1 MPLNRDQW
9 ETLRRELVARVD
21 ELAAAWLPTGSR
33 VGGKWVAGDAR
44 GAPGDSLNLALA
56 GDKVGLWFDH
66 GAAAEGEKS
75 GDLVHL
81 RAVQL
86 GITDAEAGERLW
98 IELGLDAAP
107 ATGKPPARPSAPRKG
122 KGSDADLVPAD
133 VAASDASWEWAK
145 SRGMPGET
153 DGAPPVRFDLYE
165 RADGLVSFRVLR
177 FNRPTPDDPTAKQ
190 FRPLSPFLIEGAVRW
205 KYKDPPGLLP
215 LYRLPDLIADPA
227 APVVVC
233 EGEKAA
239 RAAADLLPDWVATT
253 SSHGCKSADRSD
265 WSPLAGRR
273 VVVWPDYDKPGAEYA
288 AAVVALVPGARIL
301 DVSALASF
309 LDWNIPAKADAAD
322 VPAEVA
328 DSVRVAFRDPPLLPV
343 AGAPR
348 DPAKPPPPPSP
359 KPVPEDDDGDD
370 GSESAQRARTYRL
383 VVASISTAI
392 EQSGTRPNALNGWRR
407 KVGGSAD
414 TGDDEILADF
424 IHEWRWRGR
433 PGERVIPAAFEKVV
447 RDMRRARRAELVAS
461 MTGRASTDAG
471 RAELRR
477 WVVAVAIGMPDGM
490 APAWIAQ
497 QTERVNFLVE
507 VMRHWMWGV
516 KRYALGL
523 SVEAELMPVL
533 YGPQKSGKT
542 WAIEGLAAPWEE
554 LSLPITAAALTDDRQ
569 AQVLYRG
576 LIARWDELEGAHKA
590 DVDALKRSITSKT
603 VAFRNLYSNAIQER
617 LRTCSFIASTNQ
629 PVRHVIK
636 DPTGARRYVQ
646 IETPVRC
653 DWDALRAIDMRR
665 VWDAVSELD
674 VAPIKSVLTVL
685 GDHQKRLVHQ
695 DAVCSWLLDETWDDI
710 TFRPSD
716 APHVVTLKGYLE
728 SRGLTMNELAQR
740 HAVWA
745 RRLGQAPMV
754 VQALGARLRQLGF
767 TEPRKCKGTPDRP
780 AGRYYTIPPEILG
793 KSAAWME
800 GVDEEAEA
808 GDPDPISGG
817 NF

>member
-1 MPLNRDQW
+1 MKLSPDQW
-9 ETLRRELVARVD
+9 STLRAELVARVD
-21 ELAAAWLPTGSR
+21 ELAVAWLPGGRRDGGEWKCGDVHGGVGS
-33 VGGKWVAGDAR
+33 
-44 GAPGDSLNLALA
+44 SFNLRLT
-56 GDKVGLWFDH
+56 GDKAGLWLDH
-66 GAAAEGEKS
+66 AASER

-86 GITDAEAGERLW
+86 GLTDAEAGERLW
-98 IELGLDAAP
+98 AELGLDAAP
-107 ATGKPPARPSAPRKG
+107 STGKPPARPSAPRKG
-122 KGSDADLVPAD
+122 KGPDSDLVPAD

-153 DGAPPVRFDLYE
+153 DGAPPVRFDLYH
-165 RADGLVSFRVLR
+165 RADGLVAFRVLR
-177 FNRPTPDDPTAKQ
+177 FNRPTPDDPSAKQ
-190 FRPLSPFLIEGAVRW
+190 FRPLSPFIIEGAVRW

-215 LYRLPDLIADPA
+215 LYRLPDLLSDTA

-239 RAAADLLPDWVATT
+239 RAAADLLPDWIATT

-273 VVVWPDYDKPGAEYA
+273 VVVWPDYDKAGAEYA

-301 DVSALASF
+301 DVPALASAI
-309 LDWNIPAKADAAD
+309 DWNIPAKADAAD
-322 VPAEVA
+322 VPAELA
-328 DSVRVAFRDPPLLPV
+328 DAVWVAFKDPPLVPI
-343 AGAPR
+343 AAAPR
-348 DPAKPPPPPSP
+348 DPAKPATPPSP
-359 KPVPEDDDGDD
+359 KPVPVPDDDDGDD
-370 GSESAQRARTYRL
+370 GSESSQRARTYRL
-383 VVASISTAI
+383 VVSSITTAI
-392 EQSGTRPNALNGWRR
+392 EQSGTWPNALNGWRR

-424 IHEWRWRGR
+424 FHDWRWRGR
-433 PGERVIPAAFEKVV
+433 PGERVIPSAFEWVV
-447 RDMRRARRAELVAS
+447 RKMRQARRAELVAS
-461 MTGRASTDAG
+461 MTGRPSTDAG
-471 RAELRR
+471 RAMLRR
-477 WVVAVAIGMPDGM
+477 WVVAVAVGMPEGM
-490 APAWIAQ
+490 TSTWIAQ
-497 QTERVNFLVE
+497 QTERVDFLVE

-533 YGPQKSGKT
+533 FGPQKSGKT

-629 PVRHVIK
+629 PVRNVIK

-653 DWDALRAIDMRR
+653 NWDELRAIDMRQ
-665 VWDAVSELD
+665 VWDSVSETD
-674 VAPIKSVLTVL
+674 PAPVKSIVGTLT
-685 GDHQKRLVHQ
+685 DHQKRLVHQ
-695 DAVCSWLLDETWDDI
+695 DAVCSWLIGETWDDI
-710 TFRPSD
+710 TIRPAES
-716 APHVVTLKGYLE
+716 PHVVTLKGYLE
-728 SRGLTMNELAQR
+728 SRGMTMDELAQR

-745 RRLGQAPMV
+745 RRLGQSPMV

-767 TEPRKCKGTPDRP
+767 AEPRKCKATPERP
-780 AGRYYTIPPEILG
+780 AGRYYTIPADILG
-793 KSAAWME
+793 KAAAWME
-800 GVDEEAEA
+800 GVDEEAVA
-808 GDPDPISGG
+808 CDPDPIAGG
-817 NF
+817 SL

>member
-1 MPLNRDQW
+1 MALNRDQW

-33 VGGKWVAGDAR
+33 VGGKWVAGDVH
-44 GAPGDSLNLALA
+44 GAPGDSLNLALS
-56 GDKVGLWFDH
+56 GDRAGLWFDH
-66 GAAAEGEKS
+66 GAAADGEKS

-86 GITDAEAGERLW
+86 GLTDAEAGERLW
-98 IELGLDAAP
+98 SELGLDTA
-107 ATGKPPARPSAPRKG
+107 KPPERPSAPRKG
-122 KGSDADLVPAD
+122 KGSEPALVPAD

-153 DGAPPVRFDLYE
+153 DGAPPVRYDLYH
-165 RADGLVSFRVLR
+165 RADGLVAFRVLR

-190 FRPLSPFLIEGAVRW
+190 FRPLSPFLVDGVIRW
-205 KYKDPPGLLP
+205 KYRDPPGLLP
-215 LYRLPDLIADPA
+215 LYLLPDLLADPA

-239 RAAADLLPDWVATT
+239 RAAAELLPDWIVTT
-253 SSHGCKSADRSD
+253 SSHGSKSADRSD

-288 AAVVALVPGARIL
+288 ASVVALVPGAGIL
-301 DVSALASF
+301 DVAALASRI
-309 LDWNIPAKADAAD
+309 DWNIPAKADAAD
-322 VPAEVA
+322 VPAELA
-328 DSVRVAFRDPPLLPV
+328 DAVRVVFRDPPLV
-343 AGAPR
+343 GAAVAPR
-348 DPAKPPPPPSP
+348 DPGKPPRPPSP
-359 KPVPEDDDGDD
+359 KPLPEDDDGDD

-383 VVASISTAI
+383 VVASIGEAI
-392 EQSGTRPNALNGWRR
+392 KQSGTCPNALNGWRR
-407 KVGGSAD
+407 SAGGSAD

-424 IHEWRWRGR
+424 VHEWRWRGR

-447 RDMRRARRAELVAS
+447 RDLRRARRSELVAS
-461 MTGRASTDAG
+461 MTGRPSTDAG

-477 WVVAVAIGMPDGM
+477 WVVAVAVGMPEGM
-490 APAWIAQ
+490 RSTWIAQ
-497 QTERVNFLVE
+497 QTERVGFLVE

-533 YGPQKSGKT
+533 FGPQKSGKT

-629 PVRHVIK
+629 PVRNVIK

-646 IETPVRC
+646 IETPARC
-653 DWDALRAIDMRR
+653 DWDALRSIDMRL

-674 VAPIKSVLTVL
+674 VAPVKSVTSVL
-685 GDHQKRLVHQ
+685 GEHQKRLVHQ
-695 DAVCSWLLDETWDDI
+695 DAVCSWLIGETWDDI
-710 TFRPSD
+710 TIRPAES
-716 APHVVTLKGYLE
+716 PHVVTIKGYLA
-728 SRGLTMNELAQR
+728 SRGLTMDELAQR
-740 HAVWA
+740 HAVWS
-745 RRLGQAPMV
+745 RRLGQSPMI
-754 VQALGARLRQLGF
+754 VQVLGARLRQLGF
-767 TEPRKCKGTPDRP
+767 EEPRKVKASPDRP
-780 AGRYYTIPPEILG
+780 AGRYYTIPADILG
-793 KSAAWME
+793 KTAAWME
-800 GVDEEAEA
+800 GVDEDEPAA
-808 GDPDPISGG
+808 DPDTIEGRY
-817 NF
+817 F